1 MERFMVYE
9 WAIDQDKRGFHVD
22 DSAIV

>member
-9 WAIDQDKRGFHVD
+9 LAIDQDKRGFHID